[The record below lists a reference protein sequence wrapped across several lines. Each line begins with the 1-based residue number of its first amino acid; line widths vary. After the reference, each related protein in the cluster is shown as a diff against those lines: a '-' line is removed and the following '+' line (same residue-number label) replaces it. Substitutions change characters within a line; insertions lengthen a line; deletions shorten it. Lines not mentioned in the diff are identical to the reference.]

1 MIKEIAL
8 RKLANTYIPMNKT
21 AGYVGRGAVSGA
33 LNGAAIGAAGGS
45 LLGPVGTFVGGAA
58 GGLIGAG
65 IGAFGG
71 KLKKGEAAEQANI
84 QANAYKNALNNR
96 NMQNNQVNT
105 NANTTQTNGNQQNRA
120 PINRNTMLT
129 SAAPSGYKP
138 NFNNGMGMSK
148 AAGALDDGIF
158 SPHGEGMLDGE
169 RLLAEIRLKKIQSG
183 RGWNPALE
191 NYGNKKALVKKFRN
205 NPSLLNKLKL
215 KMFV

>member
-8 RKLANTYIPMNKT
+8 MKLANAYAPMNKT
-21 AGYVGRGAVSGA
+21 AGYVGEGAVYGG
-33 LNGAAIGAAGGS
+33 LNGAAIGAAGGA
-45 LLGPVGTFVGGAA
+45 LLGPVGAAIGGAA

-71 KLKKGEAAEQANI
+71 KLEKGKVAERANI
-84 QANAYKNALNNR
+84 QANAFKNNFNNG
-96 NMQNNQVNT
+96 NMQNNQVKPIAAPT
-105 NANTTQTNGNQQNRA
+105 NKNLQQNSS

-129 SAAPSGYKP
+129 SSAPAGYKP
-138 NFNNGMGMSK
+138 NFNNGNGINK
-148 AAGALDDGIF
+148 AAGYIDDGIF

-169 RLLAEIRLKKIQSG
+169 RILAEIRLKKIRSG

-191 NYGNKKALVKKFRN
+191 NYSNKKALVKKFRN